1 MWHHRPGTGTQ
12 DLFVPRP
19 AVRKLWQSRVT
30 CALKE
35 LHRLENQRQ
44 KQMRN
49 WKRPMVSCHL
59 QKEKESL
66 LGVKNAA
73 YIITNGKYISESSFK
88 KNDTAESLKNNL
100 FFGISNK
107 KTSISR
113 IRLQS
118 FPFHFG
124 FATALTMAGTLTG
137 GSHRLGMALGT
148 VCGSWDALQIQHF

>member
-1 MWHHRPGTGTQ
+1 LPS
-12 DLFVPRP
+12 PK
-19 AVRKLWQSRVT
+19 RKGKLIGS
-30 CALKE
+30 K
-35 LHRLENQRQ
+35 
-44 KQMRN
+44 
-49 WKRPMVSCHL
+49 
-59 QKEKESL
+59 
-66 LGVKNAA
+66 KNAA
-73 YIITNGKYISESSFK
+73 YIITNGKYIPESSFK

-107 KTSISR
+107 KTSMFR

-124 FATALTMAGTLTG
+124 FATALTMAGTLTK